1 MLASPRRWSAGVSPR
16 CEEFGRRRRDRVSS
30 RLAGCP
36 ACCAFAVSP
45 KVLGR
50 VIVGV
55 DGSPGSLEA
64 MRFALG
70 QAYLL
75 EATLIPVLAWIP
87 PGGEVAARRVPAPA
101 YTRMLRDDAEQRL
114 LRAFDEGLGGLP
126 PGVKVEPWVIRGA
139 AGPALVETAD
149 RAHDLLVVG
158 AGRRGFLRHALR
170 ASTARYCLAHA
181 GCPVIA
187 VPPPTLQA
195 EIPSHLLRRIS
206 TDRLLD
212 ELTHSAR

>member
-1 MLASPRRWSAGVSPR
+1 VRARLTRWLAWCALTVSAN
-16 CEEFGRRRRDRVSS
+16 
-30 RLAGCP
+30 
-36 ACCAFAVSP
+36 
-45 KVLGR
+45 VLGR

-64 MRFALG
+64 LRFALG

-75 EATLIPVLAWIP
+75 ETTLIPVLAWVP

-101 YTRMLRDDAEQRL
+101 YSRILRDDAEKRL

-126 PGVKVEPWVIRGA
+126 PGVRVEPWVIRGA
-139 AGPALVETAD
+139 TGPALVETAE
-149 RAHDLLVVG
+149 RSNDLLVVG
-158 AGRRGFLRHALR
+158 AGRRGMLRHAFR

-181 GCPVIA
+181 ACPVIA
-187 VPPPTLQA
+187 VPPPKLQA
-195 EIPSHLLRRIS
+195 EIPSHLRWKIS

-212 ELTHSAR
+212 ELTHSAG

>member
-1 MLASPRRWSAGVSPR
+1 M
-16 CEEFGRRRRDRVSS
+16 
-30 RLAGCP
+30 RLAGRP
-36 ACCAFAVSP
+36 AWCALNVSA

-50 VIVGV
+50 VIAGV

-64 MRFALG
+64 LRFALG
-70 QAYLL
+70 QARLL
-75 EATLIPVLAWIP
+75 DATLVPVLAWVP

-126 PGVKVEPWVIRGA
+126 PGVRVEPWVIRGA
-139 AGPALVETAD
+139 AGPALVETAE
-149 RAHDLLVVG
+149 RGNDLLVVG
-158 AGRRGFLRHALR
+158 AGRRGILRHALR

-195 EIPSHLLRRIS
+195 EIPSHLRLKIS